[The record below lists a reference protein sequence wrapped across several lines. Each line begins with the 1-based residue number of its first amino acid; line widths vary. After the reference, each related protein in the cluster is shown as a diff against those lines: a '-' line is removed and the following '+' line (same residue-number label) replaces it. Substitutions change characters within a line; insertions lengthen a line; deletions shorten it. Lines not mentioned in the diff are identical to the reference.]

1 MYVQIKKINDVNN
14 KIYYRFFTHNE
25 NEFGI
30 FEIIIDDEKDISMKD
45 SFRLIKSIN
54 IFNAENLYL
63 RAKGTIL
70 REYKVL
76 GIFPEEASFMGG

>member
-1 MYVQIKKINDVNN
+1 
-14 KIYYRFFTHNE
+14 
-25 NEFGI
+25 
-30 FEIIIDDEKDISMKD
+30 MKD

-54 IFNAENLYL
+54 IFNADNLYL

>member
-1 MYVQIKKINDVNN
+1 MYVHIKKLDNANN
-14 KIYYRFFTHNE
+14 KIYYQFFTDNE
-25 NEFGI
+25 NNFGV
-30 FEIIIDDEKDISMKD
+30 FEITNYDGKDISMNN
-45 SFRLIKSIN
+45 SFRLIKSIDT
-54 IFNAENLYL
+54 FNADNLYL

>member
-14 KIYYRFFTHNE
+14 KIYYRFFTDNE
-25 NEFGI
+25 NEFAI

-54 IFNAENLYL
+54 IFNADNLYL